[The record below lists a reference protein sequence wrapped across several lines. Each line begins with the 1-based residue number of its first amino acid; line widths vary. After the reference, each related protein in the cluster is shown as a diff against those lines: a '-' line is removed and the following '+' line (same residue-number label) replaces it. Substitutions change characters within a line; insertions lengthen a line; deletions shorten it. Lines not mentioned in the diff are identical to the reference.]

1 MLLGRFNG
9 CGPAILLAW
18 VACSALGAISRAD
31 DGAAR
36 GVHPSVGALRTIV
49 LLRSPKVR
57 AELNLAADQI
67 KTIEEAIVAAN
78 HPLWSV
84 RDFPAEKVDESV
96 HQLADRFDEQ
106 VRGLLRPNQYERL
119 EQIAMRLEGW
129 PALCSPPAAQRLKL
143 STEQV
148 RQIEA
153 VLREHIER
161 SGPNSGDLNA
171 SRQEQIVS
179 LLTEPQRRQLTRLVG
194 KPFDVGQVRQQ
205 IVPAPELREIGA
217 WINSQPLRLSDLRGR
232 VVALHFFTHGCINCI
247 HNYPTYKTWHAE
259 LPADRFV
266 LLGVHT
272 PEGEGE
278 GERDPS
284 WIRAAMSKEGLEFP
298 VAVDNQRRVW
308 SDWGNH
314 IWPAV
319 YLIDKEGFV
328 RYWWY
333 GELKWQGAEGD
344 RIMRERIEQMM
355 AE

>member
-1 MLLGRFNG
+1 M
-9 CGPAILLAW
+9 
-18 VACSALGAISRAD
+18 
-31 DGAAR
+31 
-36 GVHPSVGALRTIV
+36 
-49 LLRSPKVR
+49 LLRSSKVR
-57 AELNLAADQI
+57 ADLNLAADQI
-67 KTIEEAIVAAN
+67 KAIEEAVVAAN

-84 RDFPAEKVDESV
+84 RGFPAEQVDESV
-96 HQLADRFDEQ
+96 RQLADRFDEQ

-129 PALCSPPAAQRLKL
+129 PALCSPPAVQRLKL
-143 STEQV
+143 SAEQV

-161 SGPNSGDLNA
+161 SGPNAGDLSL

-194 KPFDVGQVRQQ
+194 KPFDIGQVRQQ
-205 IVPAPELREIGA
+205 IVPAPELRDIGA
-217 WINSQPLRLSDLRGR
+217 WINSQPLRLADLRGK
-232 VVALHFFTHGCINCI
+232 VVALHFFTYGCINCI

-259 LPADRFV
+259 LPAEGFV
-266 LLGVHT
+266 LLGIHA

-284 WIRAAMSKEGLEFP
+284 RIRAAMSKEGLEFP

-333 GELKWQGAEGD
+333 GELKWQGAGGD